1 MSQPNGEEVLS
12 YVAEYFKKNSA
23 SLVKYKQKDGK
34 SLGIS
39 NHSFVNQGDSHKG
52 DSHKYILIKIFLSM
66 EPELIFNGKVVGSIF
81 IKSYTIDKYL
91 KISGANHFLRGVEG
105 IIACSEFNG
114 DSIAERNI
122 STVNDLSIFLN
133 DLFGIEEKDGENGSF
148 NSTGTNDSPHS
159 DDSEQKV
166 TTDILVTLD
175 RLVGILSKESENVG
189 KNLQLVKD
197 LVQHIK
203 NSYPSDR

>member
-1 MSQPNGEEVLS
+1 
-12 YVAEYFKKNSA
+12 VAEYFKKNSA
-23 SLVKYKQKDGK
+23 SLVKYKQKDGT

-39 NHSFVNQGDSHKG
+39 NHSFVNQGDH
-52 DSHKYILIKIFLSM
+52 HKYILIKIFLSM
-66 EPELIFNGKVVGSIF
+66 EQEPSHELKFNGKVVGSIF
-81 IKSYTIDKYL
+81 IKSYTIDQYL
-91 KISGANHFLRGVEG
+91 TFGGANHFLRGVEG
-105 IIACSEFNG
+105 IIACSDFNG
-114 DSIAERNI
+114 NSIAERNI

-159 DDSEQKV
+159 DDSGQKV

-175 RLVGILSKESENVG
+175 RLVDILSKESENVG